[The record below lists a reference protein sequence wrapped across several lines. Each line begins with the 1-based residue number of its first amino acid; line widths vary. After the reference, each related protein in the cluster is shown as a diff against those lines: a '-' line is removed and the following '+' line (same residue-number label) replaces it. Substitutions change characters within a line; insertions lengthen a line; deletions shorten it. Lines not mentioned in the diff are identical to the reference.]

1 MSRYTYN
8 DKVSN
13 ILHSGAMTQ
22 GGENIKAARRQA
34 GLTQQQLA
42 RRVGVSRVAVS
53 QWESGATWPATSK
66 LTRMAAVLG
75 VGVDRLLG
83 LSGSPGSEAEVAAGS
98 ALRAAS
104 LGPLAPVLGN
114 KDLPVIGLGV
124 CGQDGWTG
132 MNGAVNEHIA
142 RPGNLGGVGGA
153 YALYVFGTSM
163 EPQFSE
169 GQIIHVHPHRPITAG
184 CPVVVGLADHSGLI
198 KRFARRDQ
206 KKWVFEQLNPKRQLI
221 LPATEV
227 ASVHRIVGWSE
238 S

>member
-1 MSRYTYN
+1 
-8 DKVSN
+8 
-13 ILHSGAMTQ
+13 MTQ
-22 GGENIKAARRQA
+22 GGENMKAARRQA
-34 GLTQQQLA
+34 GLTQQELA

-53 QWESGATWPATSK
+53 QWESGATSPATTNV
-66 LTRMAAVLG
+66 TRMASILG
-75 VGVDRLLG
+75 VSVDLLLG
-83 LSGSPGSEAEVAAGS
+83 LSGSAEGEAEATASAGLQ
-98 ALRAAS
+98 ATRLA
-104 LGPLAPVLGN
+104 PLPPVLGD

-124 CGQDGWTG
+124 CGQNGWTG
-132 MNGAVNEHIA
+132 MNGTTNEHIA
-142 RPGNLGGVGGA
+142 RPNNLGGVGGA

-169 GQIIHVHPHRPITAG
+169 GQIIHVHPHRPITVG

-206 KKWVFEQLNPKRQLI
+206 KKWVFEQLNPKQQLT
-221 LPATEV
+221 LPATDV